1 MNIMIPGKTDE
12 EQAWQA
18 LRRQVAEHSAEQ
30 SFTDDKR
37 RLGDLENKF
46 LALLNKVEKVIGH
59 YEDLTKAY
67 DRLVT
72 RLEFAPFKVLV
83 WGLVGFTIAVMLIF
97 LSRYK

>member
-1 MNIMIPGKTDE
+1 MIPKTDE

-18 LRRQVAEHSAEQ
+18 LRRQVAEQSAEQ

-46 LALLNKVEKVIGH
+46 LALINKVENLIGH

-72 RLEFAPFKVLV
+72 KFEFNPFKVMV
-83 WGLVGFTIAVMLIF
+83 WGQCIFMLAVVLIF
-97 LSRYK
+97 LSRR